1 MLHFACSTEYVP
13 LTLTLSLRE
22 KEQQV
27 SDGCFADGYWPD
39 SDMGVIERRRTILPL
54 PGERAGVRGTEC
66 SPFHGPIST
75 ALAADFG
82 QRIPCCRF
90 V

>member
-54 PGERAGVRGTEC
+54 PGERAGVRGTW
-66 SPFHGPIST
+66 GQ
-75 ALAADFG
+75 AL
-82 QRIPCCRF
+82 QLTCESQI
-90 V
+90 